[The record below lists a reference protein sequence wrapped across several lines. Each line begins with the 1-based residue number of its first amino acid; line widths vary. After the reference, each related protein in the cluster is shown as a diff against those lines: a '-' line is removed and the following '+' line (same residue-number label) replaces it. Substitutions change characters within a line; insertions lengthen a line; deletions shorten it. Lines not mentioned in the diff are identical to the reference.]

1 MAWAL
6 GMKAALAL
14 EDLRGMKER
23 IGKGKSRR
31 MRQRL
36 LNFWSIMTFHRILV
50 HKARFYGVP
59 VIFVDP
65 RNTSRACPVCGRVVD
80 RLRGHV
86 LACPCGARMGRHAAA
101 AVNIARRGVEFL
113 EGLGPRGRGRWA
125 TPVAGPLASG

>member
-1 MAWAL
+1 
-6 GMKAALAL
+6 
-14 EDLRGMKER
+14 MKER
-23 IGKGKSRR
+23 IGEGKSRR

-65 RNTSRACPVCGRVVD
+65 QNTSRACPVCGRVVD

-101 AVNIARRGVEFL
+101 ANIARRGVEFL
-113 EGLGPRGRGRWA
+113 GGLGSRGMGRWA
-125 TPVAGPLASG
+125 TPVAGPLALGENPRPRPEYAGNRVSPT

>member
-1 MAWAL
+1 
-6 GMKAALAL
+6 
-14 EDLRGMKER
+14 MKER

-36 LNFWSIMTFHRILV
+36 LHFWSIMTFHRILV

-59 VIFVDP
+59 VIWVDP
-65 RNTSRACPVCGRVVD
+65 RNTSRACPVCGKVNE

-86 LACPCGARMGRHAAA
+86 LACPCGARMGRHVLA

-113 EGLGPRGRGRWA
+113 GGLGLRGRGRWA